1 MAHVGGKFKHD
12 RYLAPLPKSNQNKI
26 WQSLNSIAHK
36 TRYSQIEYY
45 LLFE

>member
-1 MAHVGGKFKHD
+1 MAHVSVKYKHD
-12 RYLAPLPKSNQNKI
+12 RKLAPPPKSNQNKI

-45 LLFE
+45 LLSE